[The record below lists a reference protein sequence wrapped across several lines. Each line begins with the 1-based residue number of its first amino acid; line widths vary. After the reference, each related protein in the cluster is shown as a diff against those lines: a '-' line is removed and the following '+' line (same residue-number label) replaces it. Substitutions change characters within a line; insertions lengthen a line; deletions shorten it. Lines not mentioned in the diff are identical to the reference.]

1 MFSEQAI
8 EAAQSEWA
16 NPVVLVNKPDGS
28 LRFCI
33 DYRKRNALTVKDT
46 YPLPRMDECLDSL
59 GDAVVFSTLDCNS
72 GYWQIPIAE
81 EDRDKTTFTYHAG
94 TYRFVRMP
102 FGLCNAPA
110 TFQRTV
116 DILLMKFRWRTCLVY
131 LDDIIIFSKT
141 LDENIQH
148 VDEILIVLCEAGMSL
163 KLRKCHFFVK
173 SVEYLGH
180 VIRPG
185 LLQVATRN
193 VEAIERAQHPLTE
206 TQVRSFL
213 GMCNVYRRFIKNF
226 ARIAAPLVELT
237 KKAAPEKH
245 QKLTDDQIESFNL
258 LKESLTNTPIL
269 RLPREGLLYSV
280 DTDASDNQI
289 GCALF

>member
-1 MFSEQAI
+1 MNSQSLEDLDLSHLSKELQLKVKNMLKKHQTMWDGKLGSIRTPPHRIQLKEGSNAVHAHLYRAGPQARKAEETEVQRMLSEQFI

-16 NPVVLVNKPDGS
+16 SPVVLVNKPDGS

-33 DYRKRNALTVKDT
+33 DYRKLNALTVKDT

-81 EDRDKTTFTYHAG
+81 EDRDKTTFTCHAG

-141 LDENIQH
+141 LDEHIQH
-148 VDEILIVLCEAGMSL
+148 VDEILTVFREAGMSL

-193 VEAIERAQHPLTE
+193 VEAIESAQHPLTK
-206 TQVRSFL
+206 TQVRSF
-213 GMCNVYRRFIKNF
+213 
-226 ARIAAPLVELT
+226 
-237 KKAAPEKH
+237 
-245 QKLTDDQIESFNL
+245 
-258 LKESLTNTPIL
+258 
-269 RLPREGLLYSV
+269 
-280 DTDASDNQI
+280 
-289 GCALF
+289 